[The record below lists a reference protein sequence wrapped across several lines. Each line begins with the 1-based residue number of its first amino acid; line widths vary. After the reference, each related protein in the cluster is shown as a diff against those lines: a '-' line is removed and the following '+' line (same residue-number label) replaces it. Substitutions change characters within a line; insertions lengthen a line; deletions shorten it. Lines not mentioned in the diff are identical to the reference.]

1 MVEKKKKREKKTN
14 IQKSRSKFFDPLE
27 WTKDEDEA
35 RDPIASVETL
45 RCRDSKIPREK
56 GEAIFIDPVSIV
68 GSEGLAAIDG
78 GAWLVCSRATGHRGT
93 RPSV

>member
-1 MVEKKKKREKKTN
+1 M
-14 IQKSRSKFFDPLE
+14 
-27 WTKDEDEA
+27 DERRDEA
-35 RDPIASVETL
+35 RDPIETL
-45 RCRDSKIPREK
+45 RYGYPWEK

-78 GAWLVCSRATGHRGT
+78 GAWLVARAP